1 MRSFRLRRA
10 KLAGER
16 KRGDLSRNPS
26 CVNMI
31 WLSFAW
37 LMLTLSTSQARATD
51 IIHVYTYHS
60 HPPFIVS
67 KDRGLT
73 YDLAAYLTKQSAK
86 RYSFVVSV
94 VSRPRLNKIV
104 EIPQSAIVPWVNPA
118 WFKDTEES
126 RFQWSAGILLSDGNA
141 LVSRKDN
148 KVNYDGPASLE
159 GLVIGGLRGHNYV
172 DIDAYISGAKSTRR
186 VDANMH
192 SENFKKLLDRRI
204 DVMLIP
210 TSAAS
215 YLAKLYNIKDLLY
228 FSPRPHSRYERRVII
243 LSDKAEIKEYVEAKL
258 SALSDDP
265 DWSLQ
270 MAKYR

>member
-1 MRSFRLRRA
+1 MSF
-10 KLAGER
+10 
-16 KRGDLSRNPS
+16 
-26 CVNMI
+26 V
-31 WLSFAW
+31 W
-37 LMLTLSTSQARATD
+37 LMLSLCTSPTRATE
-51 IIHVYTYHS
+51 IVHVYTYHS

-67 KDRGLT
+67 KNRGMT

-94 VSRPRLNKIV
+94 VSRPRLNKII
-104 EIPQSAIVPWVNPA
+104 ETPQSAIVPWVNPA
-118 WFKDTEES
+118 WFKDTEEL
-126 RFQWSAGILLSDGNA
+126 RFQWSTGVLLSDANA

-172 DIDAYISGAKSTRR
+172 DIDTYIRDTSSTRR

-192 SENFKKLLDRRI
+192 SENFKKLLERRI

-228 FSPRPHSRYERRVII
+228 FSPRPHSRYERRGII
-243 LSDKAEIKEYVEAKL
+243 LSEKAEIKEYVEAKL
-258 SALSDDP
+258 TALSDDP
-265 DWSLQ
+265 NWSLQ